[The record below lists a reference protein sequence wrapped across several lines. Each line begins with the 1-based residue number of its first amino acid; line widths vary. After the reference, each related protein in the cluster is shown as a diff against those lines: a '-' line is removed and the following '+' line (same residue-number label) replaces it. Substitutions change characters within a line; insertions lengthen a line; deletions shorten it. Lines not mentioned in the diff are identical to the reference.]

1 MSFSEQTTLGSTS
14 KNTNR
19 KPTEDVNSELT
30 ENSTSQ
36 AQIPPNSNT
45 TTTKATTTTSKSKET
60 ITKAKMNNSLIT
72 CHAPHGLQG
81 HPYLALIVAIFVI

>member
-30 ENSTSQ
+30 ENTTSQ
-36 AQIPPNSNT
+36 AKIPPNSNT
-45 TTTKATTTTSKSKET
+45 TTTKAITATSKSKET
-60 ITKAKMNNSLIT
+60 STNAKMNQSLIT